1 MGGYVAP
8 EWIRAQALD
17 KLVPQRLLSVTSRR
31 LELTD
36 CSRHLWV
43 KAQMESA
50 RGVRHKPT
58 KSRQQHHPN
67 VTDMDML
74 SG

>member
-31 LELTD
+31 LELAD

-50 RGVRHKPT
+50 RGVRH
-58 KSRQQHHPN
+58 
-67 VTDMDML
+67 
-74 SG
+74 